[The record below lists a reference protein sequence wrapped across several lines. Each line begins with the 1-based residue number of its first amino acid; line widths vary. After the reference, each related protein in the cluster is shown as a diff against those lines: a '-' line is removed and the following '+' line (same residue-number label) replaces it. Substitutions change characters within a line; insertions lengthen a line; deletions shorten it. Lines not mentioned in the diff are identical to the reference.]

1 MSELTGENEL
11 LWASLAGNREAF
23 GAIVERYQSL
33 VCAITY
39 SATGDMG
46 RSEELAQE
54 TFIRAWRNLSQ
65 LSDVAKFRAWVCTIA
80 RNLANA
86 SIRKRSK
93 DAIDAAGRLDEIDG
107 VAVASPDPSQTAI
120 DKEHREMVWSTVQ
133 RIPLKYREPLVLFYR
148 RQQSIGEVAAD
159 LGLSEA
165 VVRQRLCRGRQLV
178 KREIAS
184 LVEDTLI
191 RSGPGKT
198 FAVAVIAALPALV
211 TPPAGAAVV
220 GTVAKGASVAKTFV
234 AAGFS
239 GAVLGPILGLL
250 GGVLGSWCGIKNTN
264 SPRERRFM
272 IRMTVLLWL
281 LLFALVGLPLTMV
294 LAGMVPPWIC
304 WSCLGMFFVLLLPLI
319 FWGNA
324 RQRRIQIEE
333 GTCRRPGPTGPASI
347 TRRGLYASF
356 GGGIFGGTA
365 WMLSLAW
372 IARDWA
378 SISVILACDILLLL
392 IVTAIT
398 QRDRKRYGSVA
409 TWMVCVLLGMTLT
422 VVNLRWMAWMNA
434 YRLSTHYDSA
444 NDFSLKT
451 INLIV
456 LGVFAGLF
464 VLFAARYVRHRDGTR
479 RRSV

>member
-11 LWASLAGNREAF
+11 LRASLAGNREAF
-23 GAIVERYQSL
+23 GAVVERYQSL

-39 SATGDMG
+39 STTGDVG

-65 LSDVAKFRAWVCTIA
+65 LSDTAKFRAWLCTIA

-93 DAIDAAGRLDEIDG
+93 DAIYAAGRLDKIDG
-107 VAVASPDPSQTAI
+107 VAAASVDPSQTAI
-120 DKEHREMVWSTVQ
+120 DEEHCEMIWATVQ

-148 RQQSIGEVAAD
+148 RQQSISEVAVD

-165 VVRQRLCRGRQLV
+165 VVRQRLRRGRQLV

-184 LVEDTLI
+184 LVEDTLT

-220 GTVAKGASVAKTFV
+220 GTVARGAPVGKTFV

-250 GGVLGSWCGIKNTN
+250 GGVLGSWCSIKNTN

-294 LAGMVPPWIC
+294 LAEMAPPWIC
-304 WSCLGMFFVLLLPLI
+304 WFCLGMFFVLLLPLI

-324 RQRRIQIEE
+324 RQRRIQSEE

-365 WMLSLAW
+365 WMLPLAW

-378 SISVILACDILLLL
+378 SIGVVLACDILLLL

-398 QRDRKRYGSVA
+398 QRDRKRYGSIA
-409 TWMVCVLLGMTLT
+409 TWMVCVLLAMTLA
-422 VVNLRWMAWMNA
+422 VVNLRWTAWMRA
-434 YRLSTHYDSA
+434 YRQSAAYDPMS
-444 NDFSLKT
+444 DVSLTT

-456 LGVFAGLF
+456 LGVFTGLF
-464 VLFAARYVRHRDGTR
+464 VLFAAQYVRHRDGTR
-479 RRSV
+479 CGSV

>member
-11 LWASLAGNREAF
+11 LQASLAGNREAF

-39 SATGDMG
+39 SATGDVG

-54 TFIRAWRNLSQ
+54 TFIRVWRNLSQ
-65 LSDVAKFRAWVCTIA
+65 LSDAAKFRAWLCTIA

-93 DAIDAAGRLDEIDG
+93 DAVYAAGRLDETDG
-107 VAVASPDPSQTAI
+107 VASAWPDPSQTAI
-120 DKEHREMVWSTVQ
+120 DKEHREMVWSAVQ
-133 RIPLKYREPLVLFYR
+133 RIPLEYREPLVLFYR
-148 RQQSIGEVAAD
+148 RQQSVRKVADD
-159 LGLSEA
+159 LGLSEP
-165 VVRQRLCRGRQLV
+165 VVRQRLRRGRQLV

-184 LVEDTLI
+184 LVEDTLT

-198 FAVAVIAALPALV
+198 FAVVVIAALPALV
-211 TPPAGAAVV
+211 TPPASAAVV
-220 GTVAKGASVAKTFV
+220 GTVAKGAPVVKTFV

-250 GGVLGSWCGIKNTN
+250 GGVLGSWCSIKNTN

-294 LAGMVPPWIC
+294 VAEMVPPWIC

-324 RQRRIQIEE
+324 RQRRIQSEE
-333 GTCRRPGPTGPASI
+333 GTCRCPGPTGPASI

-356 GGGIFGGTA
+356 GGSIFGSTA
-365 WMLSLAW
+365 WMLLLAW

-378 SISVILACDILLLL
+378 SIGVVFACDILLLL

-409 TWMVCVLLGMTLT
+409 TWMVCVLLAMTLT
-422 VVNLRWMAWMNA
+422 VVNLRWTTWMRA
-434 YRLSTHYDSA
+434 YRQSTVYDPVS
-444 NDFSLKT
+444 DVSLTT

-456 LGVFAGLF
+456 LGVFTGLF
-464 VLFAARYVRHRDGTR
+464 VLFAARYVCHKDGTQCG
-479 RRSV
+479 SV